1 MVWAG
6 LGRTGPRGALGMPG
20 NGVREQA
27 EQAERKLGLVLGSA
41 SRCRAHLR
49 DRLGRV
55 AS

>member
-6 LGRTGPRGALGMPG
+6 LGRIGPRGALGMPG
-20 NGVREQA
+20 NGLR

-41 SRCRAHLR
+41 SRCRARLR
-49 DRLGRV
+49 DGLGRV